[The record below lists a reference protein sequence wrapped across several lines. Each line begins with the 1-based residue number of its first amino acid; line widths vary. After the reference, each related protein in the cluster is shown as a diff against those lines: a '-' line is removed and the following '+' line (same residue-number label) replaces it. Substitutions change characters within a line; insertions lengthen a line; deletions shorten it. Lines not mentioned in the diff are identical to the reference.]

1 MKTKQ
6 TERGLC
12 EHTDGQRAQTK
23 MFIIAHYQRHANQ
36 SYREISSHTSQNGII
51 YQKVYKSYRL
61 KRVWGKGSPTHRGWE
76 CTLVQPLWKTAW
88 RFLRTKNRAA
98 VPPSNRTAGCQTD
111 TRTPVGTEARLT
123 AAKPQTQLRCPSAD
137 EQVKKMRSMDA
148 ADAIQSYQEGNNCH
162 LWQHDGPRD
171 SPTK

>member
-98 VPPSNRTAGCQTD
+98 VPPSNRTAGCQTHAPLWAQKHALQQQSLRHNSD
-111 TRTPVGTEARLT
+111 AHQ
-123 AAKPQTQLRCPSAD
+123 QTNR
-137 EQVKKMRSMDA
+137 
-148 ADAIQSYQEGNNCH
+148 
-162 LWQHDGPRD
+162 
-171 SPTK
+171 